1 MKRNLLS
8 LAGIAMLL
16 LSTVKSHS
24 QVGIGTTTPDASSI
38 LEIKSTNS
46 GLLIPRVSL
55 LSTADASTIPFPAT
69 SLLVYNTSTNSDV
82 TPGYYYWEGVWK
94 RLATVGG
101 AASIDDWKLVGNDL
115 VTGNEYLGTNNY
127 YPLVLK
133 VNTEEIGNFHPNGG
147 ISLGIY
153 SIANV
158 NNSVAIGNFADA
170 SGQVRAFAIGVGS
183 IASGTSSYAIGESSY
198 SSNTNSIA
206 FGNSATSSATSSTAI
221 GYGSDATG
229 TYSTAVGF
237 DNTASASYSGAF
249 GYRSVASGVG
259 STAIGYRATSSQ
271 TEAIVLG
278 NSSSSSARVGIG
290 TNTPDE
296 KLHVVGSIKMVD
308 GNQGNGKTMVSDA
321 NGKGRWVNMDSYKI
335 YGEIYKYSSPYN
347 LYSGILSFDILGA
360 SQNLNLS
367 YTAIQNQTRVG
378 VFKVTYSITLQKT
391 TGPAITPYFYLGIW
405 GTEINGT
412 RSYVTIANG
421 ETKTITLTKYV
432 NLLSYQGVTLSSS
445 MADPDTQVI
454 SANMIVE
461 LVN

>member
-16 LSTVKSHS
+16 FSTVKSHS

-55 LSTADASTIPFPAT
+55 ASTVDAATIPFPAT
-69 SLLVYNTSTNSDV
+69 SLLVYNTNTNADV

-101 AASIDDWKLVGNDL
+101 AASIDDWKLVGNTL

-127 YPLVLK
+127 YPLVFK
-133 VNTEEIGNFHPNGG
+133 VDSDQIANFHPNGG
-147 ISLGIY
+147 IALGLN
-153 SIANV
+153 SSANV
-158 NNSVAIGNFADA
+158 NNSIAIGQFADATGNVSSVAIGGFAN
-170 SGQVRAFAIGVGS
+170 AFGYKG
-183 IASGTSSYAIGESSY
+183 YAIGDMSLASDTH
-198 SSNTNSIA
+198 SMAI
-206 FGNSATSSATSSTAI
+206 GNSATSQATYATAV
-221 GYGSDATG
+221 GYGSDALGTYSTSLGFDNTASG
-229 TYSTAVGF
+229 TYSTAVG
-237 DNTASASYSGAF
+237 
-249 GYRSVASGVG
+249 YRSMATAVG

-271 TEAIVLG
+271 QEAVILG

-308 GNQGNGKTMVSDA
+308 GNQGNGKVMVSDT

-335 YGEIYKYSSPYN
+335 YGEIFKYTNPYN
-347 LYSGILSFDILGA
+347 LYSGILSFDVLGA

-391 TGPAITPYFYLGIW
+391 NGPAITPYFYLGIW
-405 GTEINGT
+405 GAEIPGT
-412 RSYVTIANG
+412 RTYITIANA
-421 ETKTITLTKYV
+421 ETKTMTFTKYV
-432 NLLSYQGVTLSSS
+432 NLTSYQGITVSSS
-445 MADPDTQVI
+445 MSDADTKVL
-454 SANMIVE
+454 SANLIVE